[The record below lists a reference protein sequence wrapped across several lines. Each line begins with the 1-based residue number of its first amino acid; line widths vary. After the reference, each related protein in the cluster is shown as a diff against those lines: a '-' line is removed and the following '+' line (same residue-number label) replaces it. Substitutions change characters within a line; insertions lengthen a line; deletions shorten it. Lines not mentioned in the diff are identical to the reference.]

1 MESKKSDG
9 FLTCM
14 QACDTISLMC
24 GMDFNSL
31 ITNSKEFMD
40 ACVVVLETKMS
51 DLPIYMIKP
60 IMKVQDDIA
69 QMLGWERV
77 KTGEGING
85 SSWAAILDV

>member
-31 ITNSKEFMD
+31 IANSKEFTD
-40 ACVVVLETKMS
+40 ACAVVLETKLS
-51 DLPIYMIKP
+51 GLPVDMIGP
-60 IMKVQDDIA
+60 IAHVQKTIREF
-69 QMLGWERV
+69 LGIEANEGFNSS
-77 KTGEGING
+77 TGTK
-85 SSWAAILDV
+85 ILYV